1 MDVDTH
7 REMHIY
13 NEIRMEI
20 PRESGERIETQKN
33 GEMEILCTL
42 DNMVQDKGHWC
53 FCCLDTVTQKVYLKL
68 FPNSPNVSR

>member
-20 PRESGERIETQKN
+20 QRESGERIKTQKN
-33 GEMEILCTL
+33 GEMEILCML
-42 DNMVQDKGHWC
+42 DNMVQDKVIGASA
-53 FCCLDTVTQKVYLKL
+53 V
-68 FPNSPNVSR
+68 